1 MPDKY
6 QDEIEEILKGIEE
19 TKPLPAGRNRR
30 QQPAPDDMPLP
41 ALERTPEVAPSRPS
55 SRRWRTFSP
64 GRVMLAGLCLL
75 LIGVLLSS
83 FGPSSFSWLSNLVWV
98 GLLGLAAGY
107 LLFFIRPRG
116 KANEGQYWRG
126 RPVAADKPSVWQR
139 VKGWFGG

>member
-1 MPDKY
+1 MPEKY
-6 QDEIEEILKGIEE
+6 QDEIEEILKDIEE

-41 ALERTPEVAPSRPS
+41 ALERTPEAAPSRPS

-64 GRVMLAGLCLL
+64 GRVALAGVAIL
-75 LIGVLLSS
+75 LIGVLLPR
-83 FGPSSFSWLSNLVWV
+83 FGLPLSWLVWV

-116 KANEGQYWRG
+116 RANEGQYWRG